1 VTCRVVSTTEPPRGG
16 WLRHRGARPGPALSD
31 RLPVPWAF
39 PLIVFALTWLLILA
53 AWYGSAVIYGQG
65 HPWSWHF
72 LFKDADYYLGIAE
85 HGYPPQVHFPW
96 VNGPV
101 ANRVA
106 FFPLF
111 PLLVRLA
118 SYLTGGDYLIA
129 GLIVSVLAGAASALG
144 VWALAARVCDRWV
157 ADRAVI
163 LYCFFPGAMTFGMLY
178 SEPLAVAI
186 AAAALLALLSRRW
199 LLAGILGAAGTAE
212 RPTLIILAVVAGVA
226 ALQAIWTR
234 RDWWSLLA
242 PALTPLG
249 MLAFFGYLGHRYHD
263 YKFWFQVEKAGWH
276 QHIDW
281 GVHTLR
287 IVFWADP
294 ATARYRVFNLV
305 LMLMFIAAVAGIAL
319 TVAARLPLPV
329 TLFGVLVVLS
339 SVVAY
344 GQNTKPRFVWSGF
357 TLFIGAAAKLPRFL
371 YWPVVVLSAAALVF
385 LTGWWPHHRIG
396 PAP

>member
-1 VTCRVVSTTEPPRGG
+1 
-16 WLRHRGARPGPALSD
+16 
-31 RLPVPWAF
+31 VPWAF
-39 PLIVFALTWLLILA
+39 PLIVFAATWVLILA

-85 HGYPPQVHFPW
+85 HGYPPRVHFPW
-96 VNGPV
+96 TGGPV
-101 ANRVA
+101 ASRVA

-144 VWALAARVCDRWV
+144 VWVMAARVRDRWV
-157 ADRAVI
+157 ADRAVV

-371 YWPVVVLSAAALVF
+371 YWPVVVLSAAGLVF